1 MLIPQD
7 SSVCNQLYSRKN
19 PAFIS
24 ISERIL
30 LTKPESTKKTF
41 HLVLD
46 IHNTA
51 ITFKPGDAIAIYPEN
66 DPLIAL
72 EISQFL
78 QQDLDQQVYYA
89 RSNKAL
95 SLYEL
100 LVKKVNTSRLTSNI
114 LKTFCAHTQNSQEK
128 QRLEELL
135 HPQSKEHLTQYLTQT
150 DLIDFLKTYDAT
162 NIPLEKFCENLSPLL
177 PRFYSIASSQLA
189 YPHRLELT
197 VVLVEYKKNNRTQ
210 YGTGSHFLCNLAKL
224 EETKLAVYIQPT
236 TDFTL
241 PEDPTAPV
249 IMVGP
254 GTGVAPFR
262 GFIQERII
270 KGHTGKNW
278 LFFGERNRKYD
289 FFYQDFWENLVA
301 TKKLNLDLAFS
312 RDQEDKVYVQHKLLM
327 QAQEIW
333 RWLQE
338 GAYFYLCGDAKQMSK
353 DVEKTLEQ
361 IICSQGQISQEEA
374 LSYVKALKKQKR
386 YVKEVY

>member
-1 MLIPQD
+1 MPIPKD
-7 SSVCNQLYSRKN
+7 FSICNQIHSRKN

-41 HLVLD
+41 HLALN
-46 IHNTA
+46 IQNTNF
-51 ITFKPGDAIAIYPEN
+51 IFKPGDAIAIYPEN

-78 QQDLDQQVYYA
+78 QKDLEQQVYYA
-89 RSNKAL
+89 RSNKIF

-100 LVKKVNTSRLTSNI
+100 LVKKVNTSRLTSNM
-114 LKTFCAHTQNSQEK
+114 LKTFCSHTKNLQEK
-128 QRLEELL
+128 QQLKELL
-135 HPQSKEHLTQYLTQT
+135 DPQSKEHLTHYLTQT
-150 DLIDFLKTYDAT
+150 DLIGFLKTYDAT
-162 NIPLEKFCENLSPLL
+162 NIPIEKFCENLSPLL

-189 YPHRLELT
+189 HPYRLELT
-197 VVLVEYKKNNRTQ
+197 VVLVEYKKNNHIQ

-224 EETKLAVYIQPT
+224 EETKLAAYIQPT

-241 PEDPTAPV
+241 PEDPTV
-249 IMVGP
+249 SMIMVGP

-262 GFIQERII
+262 GFMQERLL

-289 FFYQDFWENLVA
+289 FFYQDFWEHLVSI
-301 TKKLNLDLAFS
+301 KKLNLDLAFS
-312 RDQEDKVYVQHKLLM
+312 RDQEDKVYVQHKLFM

-333 RWLQE
+333 HWLQK

-353 DVEKTLEQ
+353 DVEKILEQ
-361 IICSQGQISQEEA
+361 IICNQGQMSQKEA
-374 LSYVKALKKQKR
+374 LSYFKALKKQKR

>member
-1 MLIPQD
+1 MPIPKD

-46 IHNTA
+46 IRSTA

-78 QQDLDQQVYYA
+78 QQDLKQQVA
-89 RSNKAL
+89 RSNKTL

-100 LVKKVNTSRLTSNI
+100 LVKEKNISRLTSNM
-114 LKTFCAHTQNSQEK
+114 LKTFCSYTQNSQEK
-128 QRLEELL
+128 KRLEDLL
-135 HPQSKEHLTQYLTQT
+135 HPQSKEHLVQYLSQT
-150 DLIDFLKTYDAT
+150 DLIDFLKTYDTT

-189 YPHRLELT
+189 HPDRLELT
-197 VVLVEYKKNNRTQ
+197 IVLVEMKKNNRTQ
-210 YGTGSHFLCNLAKL
+210 YGIGSHFLCNLAKL
-224 EETKLAVYIQPT
+224 EETKLAVYIQPA
-236 TDFTL
+236 TDFTI
-241 PEDPTAPV
+241 PEDQAAPV

-262 GFIQERII
+262 GFIQERLI

-301 TKKLNLDLAFS
+301 TKKLHLDLAFS

-327 QAQEIW
+327 QAPKIW
-333 RWLQE
+333 HWLE
-338 GAYFYLCGDAKQMSK
+338 DGAYFYICGDAKQMSK

-361 IICSQGQISQEEA
+361 IICSQGRLSQEEA
-374 LSYVKALKKQKR
+374 LNYVKALKKQKR

>member
-1 MLIPQD
+1 MPIPKD
-7 SSVCNQLYSRKN
+7 SSVCKQLYSRKN

-24 ISERIL
+24 ILERIL

-46 IHNTA
+46 IHSTA

-78 QQDLDQQVYYA
+78 QQDLKQQVYYA
-89 RSNKAL
+89 RSNKTL

-100 LVKKVNTSRLTSNI
+100 LVRKVNTARLTSNM
-114 LKTFCAHTQNSQEK
+114 LKTFCTHTHNSQEK
-128 QRLEELL
+128 QQLEELL

-197 VVLVEYKKNNRTQ
+197 VVLVEYKKNNRIQ

-224 EETKLAVYIQPT
+224 EETKLAVYIQPA

-241 PEDPTAPV
+241 PEDSTAPI

-333 RWLQE
+333 HWLQE

-361 IICSQGQISQEEA
+361 IICSQGQMSQEEA
-374 LSYVKALKKQKR
+374 LNYVKALKKQKR

>member
-1 MLIPQD
+1 MPIPKD

-46 IHNTA
+46 IRSTA

-78 QQDLDQQVYYA
+78 QQDLKQQVA
-89 RSNKAL
+89 RSNKTL

-100 LVKKVNTSRLTSNI
+100 LVKEKNISRLTSNM
-114 LKTFCAHTQNSQEK
+114 LKTFCSYTQNSQEK
-128 QRLEELL
+128 KRLEDLL
-135 HPQSKEHLTQYLTQT
+135 HPQSKEHLVQYLTQT
-150 DLIDFLKTYDAT
+150 DLIDFLKTYDTT

-189 YPHRLELT
+189 HPDRLELT
-197 VVLVEYKKNNRTQ
+197 IVLVEMKKNNRTQ
-210 YGTGSHFLCNLAKL
+210 YGIGSHFLCNLAKL
-224 EETKLAVYIQPT
+224 EETKLAVYIQPA
-236 TDFTL
+236 TDFTI
-241 PEDPTAPV
+241 PEDQAAPV

-262 GFIQERII
+262 GFIQERLI

-301 TKKLNLDLAFS
+301 TKKLHLDLAFS
-312 RDQEDKVYVQHKLLM
+312 RDQEDKVYVQHKLLL
-327 QAQEIW
+327 QAPKIW
-333 RWLQE
+333 HWIKE

-353 DVEKTLEQ
+353 DVEKALEQ
-361 IICSQGQISQEEA
+361 IICSQGRLSQEEA
-374 LSYVKALKKQKR
+374 LIYVKALKKQKR

>member
-1 MLIPQD
+1 MPIPKD
-7 SSVCNQLYSRKN
+7 SSVCSQLYSRKN

-41 HLVLD
+41 HLALD
-46 IHNTA
+46 IRNTS

-78 QQDLDQQVYYA
+78 QQDLKQQVYSA
-89 RSNKAL
+89 RSNKTL

-100 LVKKVNTSRLTSNI
+100 LVKEKNISRLTSNM
-114 LKTFCAHTQNSQEK
+114 LKTFCSYTQNPQEK
-128 QRLEELL
+128 KRLEELL
-135 HPQSKEHLTQYLTQT
+135 HPQSKEHLVQYLTQT
-150 DLIDFLKTYDAT
+150 DLIDFLRTYDVT
-162 NIPLEKFCENLSPLL
+162 NTPLEKFCENLSPLL

-189 YPHRLELT
+189 HPDRLELT
-197 VVLVEYKKNNRTQ
+197 IVLVEMKKNNRIQ
-210 YGTGSHFLCNLAKL
+210 YGIGSHFLCNLAKL
-224 EETKLAVYIQPT
+224 KETKLAVYIQPT

-241 PEDPTAPV
+241 PEDPKAPV

-262 GFIQERII
+262 GFIQERLI
-270 KGHTGKNW
+270 KGHIGKNW
-278 LFFGERNRKYD
+278 LFFGERNRDYD
-289 FFYQDFWENLVA
+289 FFYQDFWEHLVA
-301 TKKLNLDLAFS
+301 TKKLSLDLAFS
-312 RDQEDKVYVQHKLLM
+312 RDQENKVYVQHKLLM
-327 QAQEIW
+327 QASKIW
-333 RWLQE
+333 HWLQE
-338 GAYFYLCGDAKQMSK
+338 GAYFYICGDAKQMSK

-361 IICSQGQISQEEA
+361 IICSQGRLNQEEA
-374 LSYVKALKKQKR
+374 LSYIKTLKKQKR

>member
-1 MLIPQD
+1 MPIPKD

-51 ITFKPGDAIAIYPEN
+51 IIFKPGDAIAIYPEN

-78 QQDLDQQVYYA
+78 QQDLKQQVYYA

-100 LVKKVNTSRLTSNI
+100 LVRKVNTSRLTSNM
-114 LKTFCAHTQNSQEK
+114 LKTFCAYTQNSQEK

-135 HPQSKEHLTQYLTQT
+135 HPQSKEHLKQYLTQT
-150 DLIDFLKTYDAT
+150 DLIDFLKIYDAT
-162 NIPLEKFCENLSPLL
+162 SIPLEKFCENLSPLL

-197 VVLVEYKKNNRTQ
+197 VVLVEYKKNSRIQ

-224 EETKLAVYIQPT
+224 GETKLAVYIQPT
-236 TDFTL
+236 TDFTI

-262 GFIQERII
+262 GFIQERIV
-270 KGHTGKNW
+270 KGHEGKNW

-301 TKKLNLDLAFS
+301 TKKLHLDLAFS
-312 RDQEDKVYVQHKLLM
+312 RDQEDKIYVQHKLLM
-327 QAQEIW
+327 QAQEVW

-361 IICSQGQISQEEA
+361 IICSQGQVSQEGA
-374 LSYVKALKKQKR
+374 LSYIKALKKQKR

>member
-1 MLIPQD
+1 MPIPKD

-46 IHNTA
+46 IRSTA

-78 QQDLDQQVYYA
+78 QQDLKQQVA
-89 RSNKAL
+89 RSNKTL

-100 LVKKVNTSRLTSNI
+100 LVKEKNISRLTSNM
-114 LKTFCAHTQNSQEK
+114 LKTFCSYTQNSQEK
-128 QRLEELL
+128 KRLEDLL
-135 HPQSKEHLTQYLTQT
+135 HPQSKEHLVQYLTQT
-150 DLIDFLKTYDAT
+150 DLIDFLKTYDTT

-189 YPHRLELT
+189 HPDRLELT
-197 VVLVEYKKNNRTQ
+197 IVLVEMKKNNRTQ
-210 YGTGSHFLCNLAKL
+210 YGIGSHFLCNLAKL
-224 EETKLAVYIQPT
+224 EETKLAVYIQPA
-236 TDFTL
+236 TDFTI
-241 PEDPTAPV
+241 PEDQAAPV

-262 GFIQERII
+262 GFIQERLI

-301 TKKLNLDLAFS
+301 TKKLHLDLAFS

-327 QAQEIW
+327 QAPKIW
-333 RWLQE
+333 HWLE
-338 GAYFYLCGDAKQMSK
+338 DGAYFYICGDAKQMSK

-361 IICSQGQISQEEA
+361 IICSQGRLSQEEA
-374 LSYVKALKKQKR
+374 LNYVKALKKQKR